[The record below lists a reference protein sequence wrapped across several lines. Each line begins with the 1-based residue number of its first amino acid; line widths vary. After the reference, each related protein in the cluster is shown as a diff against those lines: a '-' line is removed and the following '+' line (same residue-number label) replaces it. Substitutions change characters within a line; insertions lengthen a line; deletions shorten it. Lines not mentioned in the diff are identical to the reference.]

1 MNSLLARLISAPV
14 PVQADRAGPAVL
26 SLHVIEARTERSD
39 WATAPH
45 RHLDQHQIFLLSSG
59 RVRMSAGGRR
69 EDLETPVLVSVPR
82 GLVHG
87 FIFEQQATGYM
98 VSLQA
103 ADLPGLLDE
112 GAETAR
118 ALSRLLVARPDAE
131 SEAILARIATVA
143 GGDLPFRAT
152 RLRALAAELACHV
165 LDRAEAA
172 TNAIRPERD
181 PRLERFEALLQAH
194 FRHRWGLTDYA
205 RQMGLSPRHLSRI
218 CRATTG
224 RSAQSI
230 IDATTFHEACNMLV
244 YTRASVAEVGYALGF
259 LDASAFSRA
268 FRRHVGRSP
277 GAYRARFDV

>member
-1 MNSLLARLISAPV
+1 MNAPFARLISIPAPA
-14 PVQADRAGPAVL
+14 QADRSAPAVL
-26 SLHVIEARTERSD
+26 ILHAIETRTERSD

-45 RHLDQHQIFLLSSG
+45 RHLDQHQIFLMSSG
-59 RVRMSAGGRR
+59 RVRMTAGTRR

-98 VSLQA
+98 ATLQA

-112 GAETAR
+112 GSETAR
-118 ALSRLLVARPDAE
+118 ALSRLLVARGDAE
-131 SEAILARIATVA
+131 SAALFARIAAVVGA
-143 GGDLPFRAT
+143 DMPFRAT
-152 RLRALAAELACHV
+152 RLRALAAELVCHV
-165 LDRAEAA
+165 LDRADATSDAA
-172 TNAIRPERD
+172 RPGRD
-181 PRLERFEALLQAH
+181 PRLERFEALVQAH
-194 FRHRWGLTDYA
+194 YRHRWGLSDYA

-218 CRATTG
+218 CRTTTG

-230 IDATTFHEACNMLV
+230 IDDTTFHEACNMLV
-244 YTRASVAEVGYALGF
+244 YTRVPVAEVGYALGF

-277 GAYRARFDV
+277 GAQRARFEV